1 MSDTPFPQG
10 LMLSDDL
17 IFISKVA
24 GAAQSLGLSV
34 QSARSADALVALAE
48 RQAPGGVLL
57 DLNHPELDLPELLSR
72 LRVACPVMPL
82 VVGYGSHVEAA
93 TLHAARLAGCDRVL
107 PRSRF
112 VEELP
117 RSLRGWLRGEGAG
130 E

>member
-1 MSDTPFPQG
+1 MSDSPCPQG
-10 LMLSDDL
+10 LILSDDL
-17 IFISKVA
+17 IFISKVV
-24 GAAQSLGLSV
+24 GAAQALRLSV

-57 DLNHPELDLPELLSR
+57 DLNHPGLDLPELLRR
-72 LRVACPVMPL
+72 LRAACPVMPL

-107 PRSRF
+107 PRSKF

-117 RSLRGWLRGEGAG
+117 AALAEWFRGGG
-130 E
+130 